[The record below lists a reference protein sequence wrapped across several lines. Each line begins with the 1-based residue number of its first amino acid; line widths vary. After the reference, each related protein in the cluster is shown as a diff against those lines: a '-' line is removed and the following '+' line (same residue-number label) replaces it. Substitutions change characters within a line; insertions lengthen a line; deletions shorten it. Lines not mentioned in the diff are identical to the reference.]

1 MESLS
6 YWARVVL
13 EDGSSTLRIGT
24 ALGIFSFGGQ
34 EIQVHHSEAQIH
46 ELGTD
51 IQSISALKFKKKIGK
66 KGGSNK

>member
-1 MESLS
+1 M
-6 YWARVVL
+6 VL

-51 IQSISALKFKKKIGK
+51 NQSISALKFKKKRK
-66 KGGSNK
+66 ERGSN